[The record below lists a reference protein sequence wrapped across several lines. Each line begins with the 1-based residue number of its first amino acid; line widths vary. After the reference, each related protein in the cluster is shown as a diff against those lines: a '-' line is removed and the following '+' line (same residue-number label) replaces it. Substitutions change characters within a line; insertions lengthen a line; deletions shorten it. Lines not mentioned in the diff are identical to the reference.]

1 MSANR
6 RSIRNSSN
14 PTGLIPVPAKPSANR
29 ANARKSTG
37 PRTAEGK
44 ARASLN
50 AISHGLFCK
59 DLVLP
64 GESQEV
70 LKLLRRLWISSLNP
84 QDIAE
89 MWLVD
94 RIVAANWKLRRLQE
108 S

>member
-1 MSANR
+1 MTTATMSEKKLA
-6 RSIRNSSN
+6 
-14 PTGLIPVPAKPSANR
+14 ANR

-37 PRTAEGK
+37 PRTPEGK

-70 LKLLRRLWISSLNP
+70 LKLLRRL
-84 QDIAE
+84 
-89 MWLVD
+89 
-94 RIVAANWKLRRLQE
+94 
-108 S
+108 